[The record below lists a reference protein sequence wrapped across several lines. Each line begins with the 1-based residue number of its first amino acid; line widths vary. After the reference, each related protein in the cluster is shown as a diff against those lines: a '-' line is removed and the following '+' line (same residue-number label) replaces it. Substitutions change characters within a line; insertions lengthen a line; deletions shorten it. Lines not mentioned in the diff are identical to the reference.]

1 MDSNPGPVYLTP
13 KAHGHLT
20 SSGPEASLSLFL
32 SLSLSLSLP
41 LSSSGQEIPD

>member
-32 SLSLSLSLP
+32 SLSLGKLL
-41 LSSSGQEIPD
+41 LVAAGW